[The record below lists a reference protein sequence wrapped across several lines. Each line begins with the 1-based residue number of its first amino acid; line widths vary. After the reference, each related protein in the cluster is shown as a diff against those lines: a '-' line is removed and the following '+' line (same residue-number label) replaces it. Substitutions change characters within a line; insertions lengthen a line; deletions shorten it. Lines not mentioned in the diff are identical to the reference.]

1 MNSMSQPVPEQV
13 VLDCEKA
20 HKRCSTQ
27 NTHAAMM
34 KDNVRCVSVPTIRL
48 LHSWQGGESARGH
61 REFEWKRRTQCG
73 SWDTTHHWLSVGRI
87 GYAPCLVTHGTQAT
101 RHNHVRF
108 GRPDE
113 HRGVAAPR
121 NHTHT
126 RVDKCAYVIEF
137 QLSVSH
143 SPLLTSDHIG
153 EREGE
158 IVANAA
164 NDHQ

>member
-1 MNSMSQPVPEQV
+1 MCQCQPFAYCIHDKEGKARAGIVNSSGSGEHN
-13 VLDCEKA
+13 A
-20 HKRCSTQ
+20 
-27 NTHAAMM
+27 
-34 KDNVRCVSVPTIRL
+34 VRGT
-48 LHSWQGGESARGH
+48 LHITG
-61 REFEWKRRTQCG
+61 
-73 SWDTTHHWLSVGRI
+73 VGRI
-87 GYAPCLVTHGTQAT
+87 GYAPCVVTHGTQAT